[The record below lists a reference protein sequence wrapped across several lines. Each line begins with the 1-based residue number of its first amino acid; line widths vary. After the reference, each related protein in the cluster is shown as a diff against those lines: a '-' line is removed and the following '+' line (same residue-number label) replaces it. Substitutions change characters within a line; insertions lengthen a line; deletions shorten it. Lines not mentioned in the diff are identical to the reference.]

1 MMYFCS
7 VLPESPTDY
16 GTVSTMLRF
25 GACETRSCVNLSIMN
40 DVTLEP
46 GETLHVNLE
55 RTTELDSRITLNSVD
70 GEIDIIDDDG

>member
-1 MMYFCS
+1 
-7 VLPESPTDY
+7 
-16 GTVSTMLRF
+16 MLRF

-46 GETLHVNLE
+46 VKSLHVNLE